1 MTILK
6 SYTILKR
13 DNLKKQPLN
22 TNTPNSNGDFTHK
35 AQTFDT
41 SKFPNNR
48 SDIKSNFDNSNIQ
61 TLEDSSEK
69 ENVSDK
75 PSHTKASL
83 PVENRK
89 EAHEVKH
96 FHDSQTTTT
105 NTKLN
110 PLKSL
115 SSSLKPNLFKSIG
128 VQVGSSKG

>member
-1 MTILK
+1 MK
-6 SYTILKR
+6 K

-22 TNTPNSNGDFTHK
+22 TNTANSNGDFTHK
-35 AQTFDT
+35 AQRFDT

-48 SDIKSNFDNSNIQ
+48 SDTKSNFDNSNIK
-61 TLEDSSEK
+61 TLEDSSEE
-69 ENVSDK
+69 ENVSHK
-75 PSHTKASL
+75 QSHTEASL
-83 PVENRK
+83 PVENQK
-89 EAHEVKH
+89 KANEVKN